1 MQFFRT
7 ENLKPGMRLAKPI
20 YNKMGI
26 LLYDRDSKLTSQV
39 INSIEN
45 FGLIGIYVLEPAEPL
60 PPLSKEDIQFEQNQ
74 TIYMFKLRD
83 CLEKIQQGQ
92 VTQAFHE
99 LVDNLLRKYGSLDH
113 QINFTQNLR
122 SADDFIYKH
131 SINTAIL
138 TAMIANK
145 MNFIPDLQNA
155 MVTASLIYSIGYLH
169 VPTAIMIKGNHLE
182 DQDRNV
188 IQLCLEKGYDELNKN
203 FNRSQFA
210 DRSMA
215 LMEYFI
221 FKNSAKRPITK
232 VSPDIAAM
240 AAVLQVADQYDQL
253 TAMNIG
259 HSPFSE
265 IMAMQL
271 LREMPEK
278 YSKPVVDSLADC
290 IHIVPAGASVD
301 LSDGHKAIVL
311 VENPSDFMKPLVLR
325 IDNNTLYDLSKP
337 EIYSQFQITDIMKT
351 MDNRIEIHEDTL
363 KLFVADARIK
373 ETVKRFRKR
382 KIEKEQRRKAREE
395 ASFITTN
402 TQITSG
408 NTNTEPVTK
417 PVAKSTAAIKDA
429 GSPAIP
435 KSTKTTRRKLI

>member
-26 LLYDRDSKLTSQV
+26 LLYDRDIKLTTQA
-39 INSIEN
+39 ITSIEN

-60 PPLSKEDIQFEQNQ
+60 PPLSREDIQFEQNQ
-74 TIYMFKLRD
+74 TVYMFKLRD
-83 CLEKIQQGQ
+83 CLDKLQSGK
-92 VTQAFHE
+92 VTPAFHE
-99 LVDNLLRKYGSLDH
+99 LVDDLIRKYGTLDH

-138 TAMIANK
+138 TAMVANK
-145 MNFIPDLQNA
+145 MNFKPDLQKA
-155 MVTASLIYSIGYLH
+155 MVTASLVYSIGYLH
-169 VPTAIMIKGNHLE
+169 VPTAIMIKGNNLE
-182 DQDRNV
+182 DKDRKV
-188 IQLCLEKGYDELNKN
+188 IQLCLEKGYDDLNEY

-215 LMEYFI
+215 LIEYFI
-221 FKNSAKRPITK
+221 FKNSVKRPITK

-240 AAVLQVADQYDQL
+240 SAVLQVTDQYDQL

-259 HSPFSE
+259 HAPLSE

-278 YSKPVVDSLADC
+278 YSKPVVDALADC
-290 IHIVPAGASVD
+290 IHIVPAGASID

-311 VENPSDFMKPLVLR
+311 VENPNDFMKPLILR
-325 IDNNTLYDLSKP
+325 IDNNTMYDLSKP
-337 EIYSQFQITDIMKT
+337 EIYSEFQITDIMKT

-363 KLFVADARIK
+363 KLFVADNRIK
-373 ETVKRFRKR
+373 ETAKRFKAR
-382 KIEKEQRRKAREE
+382 KIEKEQRQKAKEE
-395 ASFITTN
+395 DTYITTN
-402 TQITSG
+402 TQITQDVVPKAS
-408 NTNTEPVTK
+408 VTTSA
-417 PVAKSTAAIKDA
+417 P
-429 GSPAIP
+429 PIP
-435 KSTKTTRRKLI
+435 KKAKTTRRKLV

>member
-26 LLYDRDSKLTSQV
+26 LLYDRDSKLTPQA
-39 INSIEN
+39 ITSIEN

-60 PPLSKEDIQFEQNQ
+60 PPLSREDIQFEQNQ
-74 TIYMFKLRD
+74 TVYMFKLRD
-83 CLEKIQQGQ
+83 CLDKLQSGK
-92 VTQAFHE
+92 VTPAFHE
-99 LVDNLLRKYGSLDH
+99 LVDDLIRKYGTLDH

-138 TAMIANK
+138 TAMVANK
-145 MNFIPDLQNA
+145 MNFKPDLQEA
-155 MVTASLIYSIGYLH
+155 MVTASLVYSIGYLH
-169 VPTAIMIKGNHLE
+169 VPTAIMIKGNNLE
-182 DQDRNV
+182 DKDRKV
-188 IQLCLEKGYDELNKN
+188 IQLCLEKGYDDLNEY

-215 LMEYFI
+215 LIEYFI
-221 FKNSAKRPITK
+221 FKNSVKRPITK

-240 AAVLQVADQYDQL
+240 SAVLQVTDQYDQL

-259 HSPFSE
+259 HAPLSE

-278 YSKPVVDSLADC
+278 YSKPAVDALADC
-290 IHIVPAGASVD
+290 IHIVPAGASID

-311 VENPSDFMKPLVLR
+311 VENPNDFMKPLILR
-325 IDNNTLYDLSKP
+325 IDNNTMYDLSKP
-337 EIYSQFQITDIMKT
+337 EIYSEFQITDIMKT

-363 KLFVADARIK
+363 KLFVADNRIK
-373 ETVKRFRKR
+373 ETAKRFKAR
-382 KIEKEQRRKAREE
+382 KIEKEQRQKAKEE
-395 ASFITTN
+395 DTYITTN
-402 TQITSG
+402 TQITQDVVPKAS
-408 NTNTEPVTK
+408 VTTSA
-417 PVAKSTAAIKDA
+417 P
-429 GSPAIP
+429 PIP
-435 KSTKTTRRKLI
+435 KKAKTTRRKLV

>member
-7 ENLKPGMRLAKPI
+7 ESLKPGMRLAKPI

-26 LLYDRDSKLTSQV
+26 LLYDRDSKLTPQA
-39 INSIEN
+39 ITSIEN

-60 PPLSKEDIQFEQNQ
+60 PPLSREDIQFEQNQ
-74 TIYMFKLRD
+74 TVYMFKLRD
-83 CLEKIQQGQ
+83 CLDKLQSGK
-92 VTQAFHE
+92 VTPAFHE
-99 LVDNLLRKYGSLDH
+99 LVDDLIRKYGTLDH

-138 TAMIANK
+138 TAMVANK
-145 MNFIPDLQNA
+145 MNFKPDLQKA
-155 MVTASLIYSIGYLH
+155 MVTASLVYSIGYLH
-169 VPTAIMIKGNHLE
+169 VPTAIMIKGNNLE
-182 DQDRNV
+182 DKDRKV
-188 IQLCLEKGYDELNKN
+188 IQLCLEKGYDDLNEY

-215 LMEYFI
+215 LIEYFI
-221 FKNSAKRPITK
+221 FKNSVKRPITK

-240 AAVLQVADQYDQL
+240 SAVLQVTDQYDQL

-259 HSPFSE
+259 HAPLSE

-278 YSKPVVDSLADC
+278 YSKPVVDALADC
-290 IHIVPAGASVD
+290 IHIVPAGASID

-311 VENPSDFMKPLVLR
+311 VENPNDFMKPLILR
-325 IDNNTLYDLSKP
+325 IDNNTMYDLSKP
-337 EIYSQFQITDIMKT
+337 EIYSEFQITDIMKT

-363 KLFVADARIK
+363 KLFVADNRIK
-373 ETVKRFRKR
+373 ETAKRFKAR
-382 KIEKEQRRKAREE
+382 KIEKEQRQKAKEE
-395 ASFITTN
+395 DTYITTN
-402 TQITSG
+402 TQITQDVVPKAS
-408 NTNTEPVTK
+408 VTTSA
-417 PVAKSTAAIKDA
+417 P
-429 GSPAIP
+429 PIP
-435 KSTKTTRRKLI
+435 KKAKTTRRKLV

>member
-26 LLYDRDSKLTSQV
+26 LLYDRDSKLTPQA
-39 INSIEN
+39 ITSIEN

-60 PPLSKEDIQFEQNQ
+60 PPLSREDIQFEQNQ
-74 TIYMFKLRD
+74 TVYMFKLRD
-83 CLEKIQQGQ
+83 CLDKLQSGK
-92 VTQAFHE
+92 VTPAFHE
-99 LVDNLLRKYGSLDH
+99 LVDDLIRKYGTLDH

-138 TAMIANK
+138 TAMVANK
-145 MNFIPDLQNA
+145 MNFKPDLQKA
-155 MVTASLIYSIGYLH
+155 MVTASLVYSIGYLH
-169 VPTAIMIKGNHLE
+169 VPTAIMIKGNNLE
-182 DQDRNV
+182 DKDRKV
-188 IQLCLEKGYDELNKN
+188 IQLCLEKGYDDLNEY

-215 LMEYFI
+215 LIEYFI
-221 FKNSAKRPITK
+221 FKNSVKRPITK

-240 AAVLQVADQYDQL
+240 SAVLQVTDQYDQL

-259 HSPFSE
+259 HAPLSE
-265 IMAMQL
+265 VMAMQL

-278 YSKPVVDSLADC
+278 YSKPVVDALADC
-290 IHIVPAGASVD
+290 IHIVPAGASID

-311 VENPSDFMKPLVLR
+311 VENPNDFMKPLILR
-325 IDNNTLYDLSKP
+325 IDNNTMYDLSKP
-337 EIYSQFQITDIMKT
+337 EIYSEFQITDIMKT

-363 KLFVADARIK
+363 KLFVADNRIK
-373 ETVKRFRKR
+373 ETAKRFKAR
-382 KIEKEQRRKAREE
+382 KIEKEQRQKAKEE
-395 ASFITTN
+395 DTYITTN
-402 TQITSG
+402 TQITQDVVPKAS
-408 NTNTEPVTK
+408 VTTSA
-417 PVAKSTAAIKDA
+417 P
-429 GSPAIP
+429 PIP
-435 KSTKTTRRKLI
+435 KKAKTTRRKLV

>member
-26 LLYDRDSKLTSQV
+26 LLYDRDSKLTPQA
-39 INSIEN
+39 ITSIEN

-60 PPLSKEDIQFEQNQ
+60 PPLSREDIQFEQNQ
-74 TIYMFKLRD
+74 TVYMFKLRD
-83 CLEKIQQGQ
+83 CLDKLQSGK
-92 VTQAFHE
+92 VTPAFHE
-99 LVDNLLRKYGSLDH
+99 LVDDLIRKYGTLDH

-138 TAMIANK
+138 TAMVANK
-145 MNFIPDLQNA
+145 MNFKPDLQKA
-155 MVTASLIYSIGYLH
+155 MVTASLVYSIGYLH
-169 VPTAIMIKGNHLE
+169 VPTAIMIKGNNLE
-182 DQDRNV
+182 DKDRKV
-188 IQLCLEKGYDELNKN
+188 IQLCLEKGYDDLNEY

-215 LMEYFI
+215 LIEYFI
-221 FKNSAKRPITK
+221 FKNSVKRPITK

-240 AAVLQVADQYDQL
+240 SAVLQVTDQYDQL

-259 HSPFSE
+259 HAPLSE

-278 YSKPVVDSLADC
+278 YSKPVVDALADC
-290 IHIVPAGASVD
+290 IHIVPAGASID

-311 VENPSDFMKPLVLR
+311 VENPNDFMKPLILR
-325 IDNNTLYDLSKP
+325 IDNNTMYDLSKP
-337 EIYSQFQITDIMKT
+337 EIYSEFQITDIMKT

-363 KLFVADARIK
+363 KLFVADNRIK
-373 ETVKRFRKR
+373 ETAKRFKAR
-382 KIEKEQRRKAREE
+382 KIEKEQRQKAKEE
-395 ASFITTN
+395 DTYITTN
-402 TQITSG
+402 TQITQDVVPKAS
-408 NTNTEPVTK
+408 VTTSA
-417 PVAKSTAAIKDA
+417 P
-429 GSPAIP
+429 PIP
-435 KSTKTTRRKLI
+435 KKAKTTRRKLV